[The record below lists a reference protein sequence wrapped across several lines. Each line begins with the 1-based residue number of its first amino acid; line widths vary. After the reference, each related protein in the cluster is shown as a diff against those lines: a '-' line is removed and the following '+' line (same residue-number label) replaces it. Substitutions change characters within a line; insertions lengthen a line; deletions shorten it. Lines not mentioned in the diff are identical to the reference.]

1 MPALSELLEATA
13 FPAAVLGPPERG
25 VLGMPAMGYLR
36 RTPGLSSGVPMNSTP
51 AFWKALIIESIV
63 LTLADGN
70 PDPAST
76 RLIVASPILASLA
89 KSVMVILNNARPA
102 LICSLVINLY
112 KLYNDTYGIV

>member
-1 MPALSELLEATA
+1 MALRDVAT
-13 FPAAVLGPPERG
+13 FPATVLGPPERG

-36 RTPGLSSGVPMNSTP
+36 RTPGRSSGVPINSTP
-51 AFWKALIIESIV
+51 AFWKARIIESIV
-63 LTLADGN
+63 LILADGK
-70 PDPAST
+70 PVPAST

-89 KSVMVILNNARPA
+89 KSVMVNLNNARPA